1 MVEIL
6 DRVSQTT
13 FCYTIDD
20 IANWQKEISTTTAA
34 CKISLPS
41 LQRGFVWKAYQ
52 IESLW
57 DSLLRGYPI
66 GALLMNQVAE
76 DKKELLDGQQRST
89 SISIGYLNPFNSN
102 SPTQLLNIQKNIP
115 SVWIDLK
122 PIQNSVHGLKFG
134 VRVLTRSHPWGYQLN
149 DNRKTLSTSDREQAL
164 NFFREKAK
172 DATISFSK
180 LLPSQINPWDA
191 HFPMPLPVLLS
202 SDLNSF
208 EKWSRN
214 IYLFIE
220 QHLTEI
226 KTKYSGDAL
235 VNYTNIEAFLE
246 ELYKV
251 VLRAKQVLIPEILV
265 RKDILEENEEHAN
278 EDSDDAA
285 LFVRLN
291 SEGTRITGE
300 ELIYSLLKSTFPEA
314 KELVEKIDVKYI
326 APSKIVNLFARLSL
340 METQNFERYQNDMN
354 LIGFR
359 RNFANQEFKQILKEF
374 IREGDTANSEAKLLF
389 NKALA
394 IVSLN
399 KDLPKVYVKHQIN
412 NSLNLFFVLMVF
424 LYKNEEISDELV
436 NKIYKDFHAIA
447 LFNGDSKKVATR
459 LFDVLKQNNF
469 KNWEESIVQ
478 FKQEYFSL
486 VLPLMEIENFKK
498 TNNLILEN
506 YIKNRKYR
514 FDNWDYIKEIF
525 KENKES
531 INFLMVNCIQ
541 KQDEE
546 DAEFENRTLDEAVY
560 YWLQFS
566 YKIYWDKT
574 FLILAQKE
582 YFNQEFEDF
591 MEFDGIE
598 DTNRPW
604 DWDHIYPS
612 SWVYAKREISSLA
625 RQIINTNGNFRALS
639 FNENRSQSNHQSP
652 KVRFENN
659 SNAQKGSFIKENDL
673 KYWLQLANTESRL
686 KESNDSKQK
695 VDAFVF
701 ACFNRINNIYEEV
714 YTLFQN

>member
-1 MVEIL
+1 MEDVV
-6 DRVSQTT
+6 DRISQST
-13 FCYTIDD
+13 FCYAIDD
-20 IANWQKEISTTTAA
+20 IANWQKEISTTTTAY
-34 CKISLPS
+34 KISLPS
-41 LQRGFVWKAYQ
+41 LQRGFVWKASQ

-66 GALLMNQVAE
+66 GALLMNKVAE

-89 SISIGYLNPFNSN
+89 SISIAYLNPFNTN
-102 SPTQLLNIQKNIP
+102 RPTQLLNIQKNIP
-115 SVWIDLK
+115 SVWIDLE

-149 DNRKTLSTSDREQAL
+149 DNRKPLSTTDRENAL
-164 NFFREKAK
+164 KFFREKSK
-172 DATISFSK
+172 DDKISFSK
-180 LLPSQINPWDA
+180 LTSAQINPWDA
-191 HFPMPLPVLLS
+191 YYPIPLFVLLN

-208 EKWSRN
+208 DEWSGN
-214 IYLFIE
+214 IHKFIH

-226 KTKYSGDAL
+226 KTKYSGEEFVD
-235 VNYTNIEAFLE
+235 YTNIEPLLE

-251 VLRAKQVLIPEILV
+251 VVRAKQVLIPEILV
-265 RKDILEENEEHAN
+265 SKDILEEKEEHVN
-278 EDSDDAA
+278 EDSDDAT

-300 ELIYSLLKSTFPEA
+300 ELIYSLLKSTFPQA

-340 METQNFERYQNDMN
+340 MEIQNFEHYQNDMN

-359 RNFANQEFKQILKEF
+359 RNFANQEFKHILKEF
-374 IREGDTANSEAKLLF
+374 IQEGDDTNSEAKMLF
-389 NKALA
+389 DKAIA

-412 NSLNLFFVLMVF
+412 SSLNLFFVLMVF
-424 LYKNEEISDELV
+424 LYKNEEISDELK

-447 LFNGDSKKVATR
+447 LFNNDSKKVATR

-469 KNWEESIVQ
+469 ENWEESVVRL
-478 FKQEYFSL
+478 KQQYHSL
-486 VLPLMEIENFKK
+486 VLPPISIEDFNK
-498 TNNLILEN
+498 TSNLILYN
-506 YIKNRKYR
+506 YIKNRNHH
-514 FDNWDYIKEIF
+514 FGNSEFIKEIF
-525 KENKES
+525 KENKNG
-531 INFLMVNCIQ
+531 INFLMLNSIQ
-541 KQDEE
+541 KQDEP
-546 DAEFENRTLDEAVY
+546 DAEFENRTLDEAVN
-560 YWLQFS
+560 YWQQFS
-566 YKIYWDKT
+566 NKIYWDKT

-612 SWVYAKREISSLA
+612 SWVYSKREISSLA

-659 SNAQKGSFIKENDL
+659 SNAQLGSFVKENDL
-673 KYWLQLANTESRL
+673 KYWLQLTNTENRL

-695 VDAFVF
+695 VNALIY
-701 ACFNRINNIYEEV
+701 ACFNRMNNIYEEV

>member
-1 MVEIL
+1 MEEIL

-13 FCYTIDD
+13 FCYAIDD
-20 IANWQKEISTTTAA
+20 IANWQKEISTATTA

-41 LQRGFVWKAYQ
+41 LQRGFVWKASQ

-66 GALLMNQVAE
+66 GALLMNKVA
-76 DKKELLDGQQRST
+76 DNKKELLDGQQRST
-89 SISIGYLNPFNSN
+89 SISIGYLNPFNKN
-102 SPTQLLNIQKNIP
+102 APTQLLNIQKNIP

-122 PIQNSVHGLKFG
+122 PMQNSVHGLKFG

-149 DNRKTLSTSDREQAL
+149 DNRKPLSTSEREQAL

-172 DATISFSK
+172 DAKISFSK
-180 LLPSQINPWDA
+180 LTPSQINPWDA
-191 HFPMPLPVLLS
+191 HYPIPLSVLLS
-202 SDLNSF
+202 TNLNSF
-208 EKWSRN
+208 EVWSRN
-214 IYLFIE
+214 IHLFIE
-220 QHLTEI
+220 DHLTEI
-226 KTKYSGDAL
+226 KTKYSGDAF
-235 VNYTNIEAFLE
+235 VDYTNIEAFLE

-265 RKDILEENEEHAN
+265 TKDILEEKEEH
-278 EDSDDAA
+278 EMDDSDDAT

-340 METQNFERYQNDMN
+340 MEAQNFERYQNDMN

-359 RNFANQEFKQILKEF
+359 RNFANQEFKDILREF
-374 IREGDTANSEAKLLF
+374 IQEGDNTNSEAKILF
-389 NKALA
+389 DKALA

-412 NSLNLFFVLMVF
+412 SSLNLFFVLMVF
-424 LYKNEEISDELV
+424 LYKNEEISDELM

-447 LFNGDSKKVATR
+447 LFNSDSKKVATR

-469 KNWEESIVQ
+469 KNWEESVMQ
-478 FKQEYFSL
+478 LKQEYSSL
-486 VLPLMEIENFKK
+486 VLPLIGIENFKK
-498 TNNLILEN
+498 ITNLILDN

-514 FDNWDYIKEIF
+514 FDNWDYIREIF

-531 INFLMVNCIQ
+531 INFLMLNYIQ
-541 KQDEE
+541 KKDEQ
-546 DAEFENRTLDEAVY
+546 DAEFENRTLDEAVN
-560 YWLQFS
+560 YWLKFS

-582 YFNQEFEDF
+582 YFNQEFEEF

-612 SWVYAKREISSLA
+612 SWVYSKKGISSLA
-625 RQIINTNGNFRALS
+625 RQVINTNGNFRALS
-639 FNENRSQSNHQSP
+639 FNENRSQSNHESP

-659 SNAQKGSFIKENDL
+659 SHAQQGSFVKENDL
-673 KYWLQLANTESRL
+673 KYWLQLSNTESRL
-686 KESNDSKQK
+686 KESNDSKEK
-695 VDAFVF
+695 VNAFVY
-701 ACFNRINNIYEEV
+701 ACFHRMNNIYEEV
-714 YTLFQN
+714 YSLFQH